1 MGVDDRNIRG
11 CMTDRY
17 EAVFRAA
24 PDGILLV
31 EADGTI
37 AEANPEAL
45 RLFGYSSAELVGQS
59 VDILVPEGVRG
70 GHKRHRTEY
79 LRNPHPRPMG
89 IGLELQAVG
98 KNGVRIPVE
107 ISLSP
112 LSSGQGGRIIAIV
125 RDLTERRRLKG
136 FGAGALRAAEEE
148 RRRIARELHD
158 DTAQSMASLLM
169 RLRVLEKRLA
179 GHPALEDIGRMRA
192 WLHDTMEGV
201 RRIARGLRP
210 PELEDV
216 GLAAA
221 LRRFVR
227 ERFDGTTVE
236 FEFDGAEDH
245 LAPEQQLVLY
255 RIAQEALSNAVRHGG
270 AGHVQLMIG
279 RDSASRGVR
288 MQIVDDGRGF
298 EPEAAGEPGSGLGLV
313 GMDERAQ
320 LAGGRLRVESRPG
333 EGARISVVLPLVPM
347 AEEGGAVRKAGAE
360 EGVIDDG

>member
-1 MGVDDRNIRG
+1 MS
-11 CMTDRY
+11 DRY

-31 EADGTI
+31 EADGMI

-45 RLFGYSSAELVGQS
+45 RLFGYTSAELVGQS

-70 GHKRHRTEY
+70 GHERHRTEY
-79 LRNPHPRPMG
+79 VNNPHPRPMG

-112 LSSGQGGRIIAIV
+112 LSSAQAGRVIAIV

-136 FGAGALRAAEEE
+136 FGVGALRAAEEE
-148 RRRIARELHD
+148 RSRIARELHD
-158 DTAQSMASLLM
+158 DTAQSLASLLM
-169 RLRVLEKRLA
+169 WLRVLEKRLE
-179 GHPALEDIGRMRA
+179 GHPALKDLGRMRT

-221 LRRFVR
+221 LRRYVR
-227 ERFDGTTVE
+227 ERFDAITVE

-270 AGHVQLMIG
+270 AGHIRLMIG
-279 RDSASRGVR
+279 RDSRSRGVQL
-288 MQIVDDGRGF
+288 QIIDDGRGF
-298 EPEAAGEPGSGLGLV
+298 APESAGEPGSGLGLV

-320 LAGGRLRVESRPG
+320 LAGGRFRVESQPG
-333 EGARISVVLPLVPM
+333 EGTRIVVVLPLVQLT
-347 AEEGGAVRKAGAE
+347 EEGGVAPEASSEAQAEAEAE
-360 EGVIDDG
+360 EGVTDDG

>member
-1 MGVDDRNIRG
+1 
-11 CMTDRY
+11 MTDRY

-37 AEANPEAL
+37 AEVNPEAL
-45 RLFGYSSAELVGQS
+45 RLFGYTSAELVGQS
-59 VDILVPEGVRG
+59 VDILVPEGLRA
-70 GHKRHRTEY
+70 GHERQRAEY
-79 LRNPHPRPMG
+79 VQRPHPRPMG
-89 IGLELQAVG
+89 TGLELQAVG

-112 LSSGQGGRIIAIV
+112 LSSGQGGRVIAIV

-136 FGAGALRAAEEE
+136 FGVGALRAAEEE

-158 DTAQSMASLLM
+158 DTAQSLAGLLM
-169 RLRVLEKRLA
+169 RLRVLERRLE
-179 GHPALEDIGRMRA
+179 GHPAVEDVGRMRT

-201 RRIARGLRP
+201 RSIARGLRP

-227 ERFDGTTVE
+227 ERFSGMAVE

-270 AGHVQLMIG
+270 AGHIRLMIG
-279 RDSASRGVR
+279 GDSGSGGVR

-298 EPEAAGEPGSGLGLV
+298 EPESAGEPGAGLGLV

-320 LAGGRLRVESRPG
+320 LAGGRFRVESRPG
-333 EGARISVVLPLVPM
+333 DGTRISVILPLLQLT
-347 AEEGGAVRKAGAE
+347 EEGTGAGDTGAD
-360 EGVIDDG
+360 EGVTDNG

>member
-1 MGVDDRNIRG
+1 
-11 CMTDRY
+11 MTDRY

-45 RLFGYSSAELVGQS
+45 RFFGYTSAELVGQS

-79 LRNPHPRPMG
+79 VNNPHPRPMG

-112 LSSGQGGRIIAIV
+112 LSSAEGGRVIAIV

-158 DTAQSMASLLM
+158 DTAQSLASLLM

-179 GHPALEDIGRMRA
+179 GHPAVEDVGLMRT

-227 ERFDGTTVE
+227 ERFDSTSVE
-236 FEFDGAEDH
+236 FEFDGVEEY

-255 RIAQEALSNAVRHGG
+255 RIAQEALSNAVRHGR
-270 AGHVQLMIG
+270 AGHVRLSIA
-279 RDSASRGVR
+279 RDGEGRGVR
-288 MQIVDDGRGF
+288 MQVIDDGRGF
-298 EPEAAGEPGSGLGLV
+298 EPESAGEPGSGLGLV

-320 LAGGRLRVESRPG
+320 LAGGRFRIESGPG
-333 EGARISVVLPLVPM
+333 DGARVSVVLPLLSAAREGVAQGGAAARESE
-347 AEEGGAVRKAGAE
+347 AEEG
-360 EGVIDDG
+360 